1 MVRRVECM
9 LGKKVHRQKRFSERE
24 RERERCLVLEGKEE
38 AARRENFVYR
48 RTADG
53 EENCEFLAP
62 DVHQTG
68 EKRRLCKKLHSQKRF
83 LERERERER
92 E

>member
-1 MVRRVECM
+1 MMVRRVECM
-9 LGKKVHRQKRFSERE
+9 LGKKVHRQKRFSQRERERE

-38 AARRENFVYR
+38 GVRREIVVYR

-53 EENCEFLAP
+53 EENCEFSAP

-68 EKRRLCKKLHSQKRF
+68 EKRRTC
-83 LERERERER
+83 
-92 E
+92 

>member
-1 MVRRVECM
+1 MMVRRVECM
-9 LGKKVHRQKRFSERE
+9 LGEKVHRQKRFSERE
-24 RERERCLVLEGKEE
+24 RERCLVLEGKEE
-38 AARRENFVYR
+38 GARREIFVYS

-68 EKRRLCKKLHSQKRF
+68 EKRRMCKKLQSQKRF
-83 LERERERER
+83 LERE
-92 E
+92 

>member
-1 MVRRVECM
+1 M

-24 RERERCLVLEGKEE
+24 RCLVFEGKEE
-38 AARRENFVYR
+38 GVRREIVVYR